1 MSESEKMPKLYE
13 KFGVYVHVPFCAKPC
28 GYCRFY
34 KKIPSPQDA
43 EFYLRA
49 LETEVGLFFA
59 ETPDAP
65 RPDTMFWGGGTPS
78 VLSPEQ
84 ITRAAEILGRLKP
97 AQEWTVEVS
106 PSSIDAERLDALK
119 QAGATRISL
128 GVQSFSEKTLREL
141 GRAHTLEATL
151 SSIELVK
158 NAGFGHFSIDL
169 IFGSKTQT
177 AEDFAAD
184 LERAAACG
192 VDHISAYCLEFESGT
207 SACAGLKTDAQ
218 LEKNAT
224 DAGLFELAM
233 RRLPQLGFAQYEIS
247 NYAKSESARCAHNLS
262 TWAMAQWVGFGPS
275 AASQFGGFRYRNKPN
290 MAEWANA
297 MQCGRHAR
305 EDIVPLDDAEM
316 FSSALIFGLRTN
328 AGVDFPTLKTRF
340 PSADAEKYEEPIR
353 RLCAQN
359 LLERDDGTLRL
370 TFEGRLLADYVAV
383 ELL

>member
-141 GRAHTLEATL
+141 GRAHT
-151 SSIELVK
+151 
-158 NAGFGHFSIDL
+158 H
-169 IFGSKTQT
+169 
-177 AEDFAAD
+177 
-184 LERAAACG
+184 
-192 VDHISAYCLEFESGT
+192 
-207 SACAGLKTDAQ
+207 
-218 LEKNAT
+218 
-224 DAGLFELAM
+224 
-233 RRLPQLGFAQYEIS
+233 
-247 NYAKSESARCAHNLS
+247 
-262 TWAMAQWVGFGPS
+262 
-275 AASQFGGFRYRNKPN
+275 
-290 MAEWANA
+290 
-297 MQCGRHAR
+297 
-305 EDIVPLDDAEM
+305 
-316 FSSALIFGLRTN
+316 LR
-328 AGVDFPTLKTRF
+328 PRF
-340 PSADAEKYEEPIR
+340 PR
-353 RLCAQN
+353 
-359 LLERDDGTLRL
+359 
-370 TFEGRLLADYVAV
+370 
-383 ELL
+383 